1 MSILGKIFT
10 KGKKGLSDFG
20 LEEIRVEEKRLEIR
34 ENQHLRQIE
43 KFDKMREDV
52 FHQGAKNKSPARR
65 RIYARRFGDYSQRIG
80 MVERELSR
88 VVKELMTLT
97 RVRGILERQ
106 RQIPAAQNILQR
118 LKEEDLMKLTTL
130 LEDDKISEE
139 VYSQKLDLL
148 LGVVN
153 DPAYESADIG
163 NEGLE
168 VLKTWEQMDEGE
180 LEFGEG
186 LKEATGAEREKAG
199 GQKETK
205 EKEAEAGE
213 AEPA

>member
-10 KGKKGLSDFG
+10 KGKKGLTDLG

-43 KFDKMREDV
+43 KYDKLREDV

-80 MVERELSR
+80 MIERELTR

-97 RVRGILERQ
+97 RVRSILERQ
-106 RQIPAAQNILQR
+106 RQIPVQNVLQR
-118 LKEEDLMKLTTL
+118 LKEEDLISLTTL
-130 LEDDKISEE
+130 LEDDKITEE
-139 VYSQKLDLL
+139 VYLQKLDAL

-153 DPAYESADIG
+153 DPAYESQEIG
-163 NEGLE
+163 NEGME

-186 LKEATGAEREKAG
+186 LKEATNREPSG
-199 GQKETK
+199 GQKESK
-205 EKEAEAGE
+205 EKESEAGE

>member
-10 KGKKGLSDFG
+10 KGKKGLTDFG

-43 KFDKMREDV
+43 KYDKLREEV

-80 MVERELSR
+80 MIERELSR

-106 RQIPAAQNILQR
+106 RQVPAAQNVLQR
-118 LKEEDLMKLTTL
+118 LKEEDLLKLTTL

-139 VYSQKLDLL
+139 VYSQKLDML

-186 LKEATGAEREKAG
+186 LKEATDREKAG
-199 GQKETK
+199 GQKESK

>member
-1 MSILGKIFT
+1 MSILGKIF
-10 KGKKGLSDFG
+10 KVAKKGLSDLG
-20 LEEIRVEEKRLEIR
+20 LEEVRVEEKRLEIR

-43 KFDKMREDV
+43 KYDKLREEV
-52 FHQGAKNKSPARR
+52 FHQGAKTKTPARR
-65 RIYARRFGDYSQRIG
+65 RIYARRFGEYSQRIG
-80 MVERELSR
+80 MIERELTR

-106 RQIPAAQNILQR
+106 RQIPVQNVLQR

-180 LEFGEG
+180 LEFDAG
-186 LKEATGAEREKAG
+186 LKEAVQREKSG
-199 GQKETK
+199 GTK
-205 EKEAEAGE
+205 EAKEKDAEKADE

>member
-10 KGKKGLSDFG
+10 KGKKGLTDFG

-43 KFDKMREDV
+43 KYDKLREDV

-80 MVERELSR
+80 MIERELSR

-106 RQIPAAQNILQR
+106 RQVPAAQNVLQR

-163 NEGLE
+163 NEGME

-180 LEFGEG
+180 VEFGEG
-186 LKEATGAEREKAG
+186 LKEAVEREKTG
-199 GQKETK
+199 GQKESK
-205 EKEAEAGE
+205 EKETGE

>member
-1 MSILGKIFT
+1 MSILGQIFT
-10 KGKKGLSDFG
+10 KGKKGLTSLG

-34 ENQHLRQIE
+34 ENQHLRQI
-43 KFDKMREDV
+43 DKYDKLREEV

-65 RIYARRFGDYSQRIG
+65 RIYARRFGDYSQRVSII
-80 MVERELSR
+80 ERELTR

-106 RQIPAAQNILQR
+106 RQIPVQNVLQR

-130 LEDDKISEE
+130 LEDDRISEE
-139 VYSQKLDLL
+139 VYLQKLDLM

-186 LKEATGAEREKAG
+186 LKEAVDREKAG
-199 GQKETK
+199 GQKESK
-205 EKEAEAGE
+205 EKETGE

>member
-1 MSILGKIFT
+1 MSILGQIFT
-10 KGKKGLSDFG
+10 KTKKGLSDFG

-43 KFDKMREDV
+43 KYDKLREEV

-80 MVERELSR
+80 MIERELSR

-106 RQIPAAQNILQR
+106 RQVPAAQNVLQR

-139 VYSQKLDLL
+139 VYSQKLDML

-180 LEFGEG
+180 MEFGEG
-186 LKEATGAEREKAG
+186 LKEATGAEREKSG
-199 GQKETK
+199 GQKESK
-205 EKEAEAGE
+205 EKEPEAGE

>member
-1 MSILGKIFT
+1 MSILGQIFT
-10 KGKKGLSDFG
+10 KGKKGLNGLG

-43 KFDKMREDV
+43 KYDKLREEV

-80 MVERELSR
+80 MIERELSR

-106 RQIPAAQNILQR
+106 RQVPAAQNVLQR

-139 VYSQKLDLL
+139 VYSQKLDML

-153 DPAYESADIG
+153 DPAYESQEIG

-168 VLKTWEQMDEGE
+168 VLKTWERMDEGD
-180 LEFGEG
+180 LEFDDAF
-186 LKEATGAEREKAG
+186 KEAAG
-199 GQKETK
+199 HEPSGGSK
-205 EKEAEAGE
+205 EKKEEEEPE
-213 AEPA
+213 AEPS

>member
-10 KGKKGLSDFG
+10 KGKKGLTDLG

-34 ENQHLRQIE
+34 ENQHLRQI
-43 KFDKMREDV
+43 DKYDKLREDV

-65 RIYARRFGDYSQRIG
+65 RIYARRFGDYSQRIS
-80 MVERELSR
+80 MIERELTR

-106 RQIPAAQNILQR
+106 RQIPVQNVLQR
-118 LKEEDLMKLTTL
+118 LKEDDLLKLSTL

-139 VYSQKLDLL
+139 VYLQKLDTL

-153 DPAYESADIG
+153 DPAYESSDIG
-163 NEGLE
+163 NEGME

-186 LKEATGAEREKAG
+186 LKEAVGREKAG
-199 GQKETK
+199 GQKEAK
-205 EKEAEAGE
+205 EEEKETGD

>member
-10 KGKKGLSDFG
+10 KGKKGLTDFG

-43 KFDKMREDV
+43 KYDKLREDV

-80 MVERELSR
+80 MIERELTR

-106 RQIPAAQNILQR
+106 RQVPVANVLAR
-118 LKEEDLMKLTTL
+118 MKEEDLVKLTAL

-139 VYSQKLDLL
+139 VYLTKLDTL

-163 NEGLE
+163 NEGME

-180 LEFGEG
+180 MEFGEG
-186 LKEATGAEREKAG
+186 LKEATEREKAG
-199 GQKETK
+199 GTKEAK

>member
-10 KGKKGLSDFG
+10 KGKKGLNDLG

-34 ENQHLRQIE
+34 ENQHLRQI
-43 KFDKMREDV
+43 DKYDKLREEV

-65 RIYARRFGDYSQRIG
+65 RIYARRFGDYSQRIS
-80 MVERELSR
+80 MIERELTR

-106 RQIPAAQNILQR
+106 RQIPVQNVLQR
-118 LKEEDLMKLTTL
+118 LKEDDLLKLSTL

-139 VYSQKLDLL
+139 VYLQKLDTL

-163 NEGLE
+163 NEGME

-186 LKEATGAEREKAG
+186 LKEAVGREKTG
-199 GQKETK
+199 GQKESK
-205 EKEAEAGE
+205 EEEKPESEAD
-213 AEPA
+213 PA

>member
-10 KGKKGLSDFG
+10 KGGQKGLSDLG

-43 KFDKMREDV
+43 KFDKLREEV

-65 RIYARRFGDYSQRIG
+65 RIYARRFGDYSTRIS
-80 MVERELSR
+80 MVERELTR

-106 RQIPAAQNILQR
+106 RQVPVANVLGR
-118 LKEEDLMKLTTL
+118 MKEEDLLKLSTL

-139 VYSQKLDLL
+139 VYMQKLDTL

-153 DPAYESADIG
+153 DPAYDSQDIG

-180 LEFGEG
+180 MEFGEG
-186 LKEATGAEREKAG
+186 LKEATDREKAG
-199 GQKETK
+199 GTKESK

>member
-1 MSILGKIFT
+1 MSILGKIF
-10 KGKKGLSDFG
+10 KKRRGLTDLS

-34 ENQHLRQIE
+34 ENQHLHQIE
-43 KFDKMREDV
+43 KYDKLREDV
-52 FHQGAKNKSPARR
+52 FHQGAKCKSPARR
-65 RIYARRFGDYSQRIG
+65 RIYARRFGDYSQRVGAI
-80 MVERELSR
+80 ERELTR

-106 RQIPAAQNILQR
+106 REIPVQNVLQK
-118 LKEEDLMKLTTL
+118 LSEEDVVRLTSL
-130 LEDDKISEE
+130 LEDDKITEE
-139 VYSQKLDLL
+139 VYLQKLDSL

-163 NEGLE
+163 TEGME

-180 LEFGEG
+180 LEFDEG
-186 LKEATGAEREKAG
+186 LKEATQREKQG
-199 GQKETK
+199 GQKEPK
-205 EKEAEAGE
+205 EEEPGQ

>member
-1 MSILGKIFT
+1 MSILGQIFT
-10 KGKKGLSDFG
+10 KTKKGLSDFG

-43 KFDKMREDV
+43 KYDKLREEV

-80 MVERELSR
+80 MIERELSR

-106 RQIPAAQNILQR
+106 RQVSAAQNVLQR

-139 VYSQKLDLL
+139 VYSQKLDML

-180 LEFGEG
+180 LEFDAG
-186 LKEATGAEREKAG
+186 LKEAVQREKTG
-199 GQKETK
+199 GTK
-205 EKEAEAGE
+205 EAKEKDAEKADE

>member
-10 KGKKGLSDFG
+10 KGKKGLTDFG

-43 KFDKMREDV
+43 KYDKLREEV

-80 MVERELSR
+80 MIERELSR

-106 RQIPAAQNILQR
+106 RQIPSAQNVLQR

-153 DPAYESADIG
+153 DPAYEASEIG

-186 LKEATGAEREKAG
+186 LKEAAAAEREKSG
-199 GQKETK
+199 GQKESK
-205 EKEAEAGE
+205 EKEREAGE

>member
-10 KGKKGLSDFG
+10 KGKKGLTDFG

-34 ENQHLRQIE
+34 ENQHLKQIE
-43 KFDKMREDV
+43 KYDKLREEV

-80 MVERELSR
+80 MIERELSR

-106 RQIPAAQNILQR
+106 RQVPASQNILQR

-180 LEFGEG
+180 LEFGEA
-186 LKEATGAEREKAG
+186 LKEATHREATG
-199 GQKETK
+199 GQKESK
-205 EKEAEAGE
+205 EKEEERGE

>member
-10 KGKKGLSDFG
+10 KGKKGLTDLG

-34 ENQHLRQIE
+34 ENQHLRQI
-43 KFDKMREDV
+43 DKYDKLREEV

-65 RIYARRFGDYSQRIG
+65 RIYARRFGDYSQRIS
-80 MVERELSR
+80 MIERELTR

-106 RQIPAAQNILQR
+106 RQIPVQNVLQR
-118 LKEEDLMKLTTL
+118 LKEDDLLKLSTL

-139 VYSQKLDLL
+139 VYLQKLDTL

-163 NEGLE
+163 NEGME

-186 LKEATGAEREKAG
+186 LKEAVGREKTG
-199 GQKETK
+199 GQKESK
-205 EKEAEAGE
+205 EEEKPESEAD
-213 AEPA
+213 PA

>member
-10 KGKKGLSDFG
+10 KTKKGLTDFG

-43 KFDKMREDV
+43 KYDKLREEV

-80 MVERELSR
+80 MIERELSR

-106 RQIPAAQNILQR
+106 RQVPSAQNVLQR
-118 LKEEDLMKLTTL
+118 MKEEDLLKLTSL

-139 VYSQKLDLL
+139 VYSQKLDVL

-153 DPAYESADIG
+153 DPAYEQSDIG

-180 LEFGEG
+180 MEFGEG
-186 LKEATGAEREKAG
+186 LKEATGAEREKSG
-199 GQKETK
+199 GQKEAK
-205 EKEAEAGE
+205 EKDPEAGE

>member
-1 MSILGKIFT
+1 MSILAKVF
-10 KGKKGLSDFG
+10 KRQRGLKDLS

-34 ENQHLRQIE
+34 ENQHLNQI
-43 KFDKMREDV
+43 DKYDKLREDV
-52 FHQGAKNKSPARR
+52 FHQGAKTKSPARR
-65 RIYARRFGDYSQRIG
+65 RIYARRFGDYSQRVSMI
-80 MVERELSR
+80 ERELTR

-106 RQIPAAQNILQR
+106 RQIPTQNLLQH
-118 LKEEDLMKLTTL
+118 LSETDVLQLTTL
-130 LEDDKISEE
+130 LEDDKITEE
-139 VYSQKLDLL
+139 VYLQKLDTI

-153 DPAYESADIG
+153 DPSYESSEIG
-163 NEGLE
+163 NEGME

-186 LKEATGAEREKAG
+186 LKEATQRERSG
-199 GQKETK
+199 GQKEAK
-205 EKEAEAGE
+205 EREEGE

>member
-1 MSILGKIFT
+1 MALQYAAC
-10 KGKKGLSDFG
+10 
-20 LEEIRVEEKRLEIR
+20 EQAEQRIRV
-34 ENQHLRQIE
+34 
-43 KFDKMREDV
+43 
-52 FHQGAKNKSPARR
+52 
-65 RIYARRFGDYSQRIG
+65 
-80 MVERELSR
+80 
-88 VVKELMTLT
+88 
-97 RVRGILERQ
+97 ILERQ
-106 RQIPAAQNILQR
+106 RQVPGSKNLLANLSD
-118 LKEEDLMKLTTL
+118 EDLGKITSL
-130 LEDDKISEE
+130 LEDDRIGEE
-139 VYSQKLDLL
+139 VYLGKLDLL

-180 LEFGEG
+180 LEFGAG